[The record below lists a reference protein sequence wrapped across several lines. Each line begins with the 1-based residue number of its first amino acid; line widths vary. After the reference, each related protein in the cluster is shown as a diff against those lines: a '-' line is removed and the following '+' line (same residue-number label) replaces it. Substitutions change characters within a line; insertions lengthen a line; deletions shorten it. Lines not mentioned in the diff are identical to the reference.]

1 MLATITTYYFFLTNF
16 YTFITIKSSDYFHH
30 SHFNSNDIH
39 LHEVNTKS
47 KKLFSIGKNH
57 SDSLDFS
64 FTSERQSIRIWTKD
78 FKNFKGTLTNFTT
91 KISDSNQEGNYKE
104 NKPKRHK
111 EYKNTVKIDTEI
123 AKQIYVMFNNAGIFS
138 MRDGKDIKGWRIGTD
153 GVIYSIKYST
163 LNKESTKQYWTP
175 EVYVGKIK
183 EADKIVHLLEQLE
196 STLNMKDS
204 FDKFFNTLPN
214 GCYNVGSIIVW
225 CKEENK
231 KE

>member
-1 MLATITTYYFFLTNF
+1 MLTAITTYHFFLLNILSI
-16 YTFITIKSSDYFHH
+16 ITPKSNDFFPS
-30 SHFNSNDIH
+30 SHFNSGDIH
-39 LHEVNTKS
+39 LYEVNTKS

-57 SDSLDFS
+57 SDSLSLDFS
-64 FTSERQSIRIWTKD
+64 FASERQCIRIWTKD

-123 AKQIYVMFNNAGIFS
+123 AKQIYVMFNNAGIFT
-138 MRDGKDIKGWRIGTD
+138 MRDGKDIKGWRIGAD
-153 GVIYSIKYST
+153 GLIYTLKHST
-163 LNKESTKQYWTP
+163 PNKESTKQYWTP
-175 EVYVGKIK
+175 EEYVGKIK
-183 EADKIVHLLEQLE
+183 EADKIVHLIEQLKA
-196 STLNMKDS
+196 TLNMKDS

-225 CKEENK
+225 CIDQP
-231 KE
+231 

>member
-1 MLATITTYYFFLTNF
+1 MLTVITTYYFFLINILS
-16 YTFITIKSSDYFHH
+16 FIPPKRNDSSPR
-30 SHFNSNDIH
+30 SHFKSDVIH
-39 LHEVNTKS
+39 LNKVNS
-47 KKLFSIGKNH
+47 QPQKLLSIGKNH

-64 FTSERQSIRIWTKD
+64 FTSARQSIRIWTKD

-91 KISDSNQEGNYKE
+91 KISNSNQEDLYKE
-104 NKPKRHK
+104 NTPRHHK
-111 EYKNTVKIDTEI
+111 EYKNTVKIDPEI